1 MSSPDEKGGA
11 AFQAAVGLPAGV
23 GSRAEAR
30 LQAESLPHE
39 MIIRAATAA
48 DIPEIAA
55 IQAASPE
62 AAQWDPAD
70 HLNYDCRVAI
80 VSERV
85 AGFLTVRETAPG
97 EREILN
103 LAVAPDQRRRGIARR
118 LLQEELLRA
127 GGEWYLEVRESN
139 AAAIGLYAS
148 VGFKIAGRRPGYYH
162 GPSESGIILK
172 WSRDPVNRS
181 D

>member
-1 MSSPDEKGGA
+1 MI
-11 AFQAAVGLPAGV
+11 V
-23 GSRAEAR
+23 RAT
-30 LQAESLPHE
+30 
-39 MIIRAATAA
+39 TAA

-55 IQAASPE
+55 IQSSSPE

-103 LAVAPDQRRRGIARR
+103 LAVAPGQRRHGIARR
-118 LLQEELLRA
+118 LLQEAMRV
-127 GGEWYLEVRESN
+127 GGAWYLEVRESN

-148 VGFKIAGRRPGYYH
+148 AGFKVAGRRPGYYH
-162 GPSESGIILK
+162 
-172 WSRDPVNRS
+172 DPEEAAIVMRFYS
-181 D
+181 